1 MYVNSSLHFAYS
13 TWSGFINSL
22 LMQAAKD
29 PYTFLFYVLVFLS
42 PFFLASAVLSYKLSR
57 AIEKQEKDMKK
68 KKGAAPKRPKKD

>member
-1 MYVNSSLHFAYS
+1 
-13 TWSGFINSL
+13 
-22 LMQAAKD
+22 MQAAKD